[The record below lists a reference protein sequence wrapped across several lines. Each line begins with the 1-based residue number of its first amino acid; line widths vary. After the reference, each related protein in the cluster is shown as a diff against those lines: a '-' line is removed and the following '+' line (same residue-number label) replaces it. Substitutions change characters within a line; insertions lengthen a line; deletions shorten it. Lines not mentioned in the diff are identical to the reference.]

1 MVVDSNFERLEQQV
15 NRLVEVLE
23 RLRSENTTK
32 DEEIQSLSSENDALK
47 ADIAKLEAAQ
57 ADSENAAKVR
67 DEVKTRIEGIPSKLD
82 AVEL

>member
-67 DEVKTRIEGIPSKLD
+67 DEVKTRIEGILSKLD